1 MFATICKIQ
10 YIVRVLHKGEKMNQ
24 PKRYSF
30 HFESDLH
37 PDLVRWR
44 YTDEADHAANVH
56 KTFMPKLSD
65 LVIETK
71 LPRELK
77 NEIRRELLASMQE
90 EEL

>member
-10 YIVRVLHKGEKMNQ
+10 YIGRVLHKGEKMNQ

-30 HFESDLH
+30 HFQSELH
-37 PDLVRWR
+37 PEEIRWR

-65 LVIETK
+65 LIIESK
-71 LPRELK
+71 LDRQLK
-77 NEIRRELLASMQE
+77 TEIRRELLEDLLKQE
-90 EEL
+90 

>member
-1 MFATICKIQ
+1 
-10 YIVRVLHKGEKMNQ
+10 MNE

-56 KTFMPKLSD
+56 KTFKPKLSD
-65 LVIETK
+65 LIILTK
-71 LPRELK
+71 LPKQLSRD
-77 NEIRRELLASMQE
+77 IRRELLADILNQE
-90 EEL
+90 

>member
-1 MFATICKIQ
+1 
-10 YIVRVLHKGEKMNQ
+10 MNE

-56 KTFMPKLSD
+56 KTFKPKLSD

-71 LPRELK
+71 LSRELK
-77 NEIRRELLASMQE
+77 TEIRRELLE
-90 EEL
+90 DILKEDEV

>member
-1 MFATICKIQ
+1 
-10 YIVRVLHKGEKMNQ
+10 MNE
-24 PKRYSF
+24 PRKYSF

-56 KTFMPKLSD
+56 KTFKPKLSD

-77 NEIRRELLASMQE
+77 TEIRRELLADILKE
-90 EEL
+90 DEV